1 MCFIGMKDVQEQTSH
16 FRTSFPNAS
25 PIFLQD
31 CPKEHLLRV
40 LFSVLTGLYEIT
52 CPV

>member
-16 FRTSFPNAS
+16 FRTPFPNAS

-31 CPKEHLLRV
+31 CPKEHLLVV
-40 LFSVLTGLYEIT
+40 LFSVLTGL
-52 CPV
+52 